1 MPYLSNPDFV
11 KRPELF
17 EGLKAA
23 LGYGSN
29 PTDSTSQSR
38 VSLFGLGGVG
48 KTHIATEFVYWLRQ
62 TDPGVSVFWIHA
74 STTERFQQAYTSF
87 AQEVL
92 LANGEDPG
100 QDKLELVKL
109 WLERKD
115 VGRWLLV
122 IDNADDAQVFFGPQ
136 NNISDNISSSIKP
149 LASYIPECPHVS
161 VLVTTRN
168 KQTGLRLTKQRR
180 PIAVGKMDDVESQQL
195 ISTKL
200 DDSTSE
206 DRQRLA
212 TRLESLPLALAQAA
226 AFIQEN
232 CMTIGEYIKLL
243 DESPAEVLDTE
254 FEAPGRDREIPHAVM
269 QTWKISFEEIKRQ
282 NPLAGHL
289 LSLMGLVDRQ
299 AIPREFLAHYVELF
313 HPEPRSTRS
322 IRLATA
328 LGVLKAYSFVAENKS
343 SSLDMHRLVHLS
355 TQRWLEEKGELR
367 LFYRQALQILS
378 EIFPDC
384 DYDNTEERCQSYLP
398 HIVKFARGRGIW
410 KDSELKPFGASLLYK
425 LAGYSMFHPSH
436 KDFSSAQWCCERALE
451 MRVLLPGDEKSNG
464 TLETMSR
471 LVWIHIR
478 QGNLESAQEMAQKGY
493 EISQRV
499 SGAESQPT
507 LVSMCELGV
516 AYTVQER
523 HDEAEDLRIKILET
537 ARKIRGSE
545 MHRATLVSMSNL
557 AAVYLEIGKLEEAEG
572 LQVQVVQLRK
582 ETGFGEEHFETI
594 SGIDRLSEIYE
605 AQQRYEQALPLA
617 LRVFDV
623 KRRELGEDDMKTM
636 SMMTRL
642 ADIYAGLNQSRES
655 VDYGLKWIVA
665 ATRIWGED
673 DTRTLERMGLV
684 ATQYSR
690 SCQLHT
696 ESLELW
702 LQVFRGVT
710 KTPGH
715 HHRITLARAAELVY
729 YQHEHGLDK
738 EALELGLALYEARR
752 EALGEDDPE
761 TLVIV
766 AAISSMYFKAE
777 QYEDF
782 LEWGLRDIEAKRKDP
797 DEDDADLSGRL
808 LRLAIA
814 QGDLGLLEEA
824 VASAEESVAL
834 SKRALGPDAFGTL
847 IGMSILS
854 AVYKAEGVGRDEE
867 ALLLAQQMLEA
878 AERTLGPDDEFAI
891 GARECV
897 ENWSAEA
904 QSAEEGETPGATTLI
919 TCNDQKDA
927 QETLPEKIDDTRV
940 VDSKD
945 SDDVENP
952 RGTPREQSQAR
963 RN

>member
-1 MPYLSNPDFV
+1 MSSTGTPEIHCPRTDSVSVVVPYLSNPDFV

-17 EGLKAA
+17 ERLKTA
-23 LGYGSN
+23 LGYGSS

-48 KTHIATEFVYWLRQ
+48 KTHIAIAFVYWLRQ

-74 STTERFQQAYTSF
+74 STAERFQQAYTSF
-87 AQEVL
+87 AQQLL
-92 LANGEDPG
+92 LADGENPG
-100 QDKLELVKL
+100 QDKLEAVKL

-122 IDNADDAQVFFGPQ
+122 IDNADDAQVFFQPE
-136 NNISDNISSSIKP
+136 NTISGNISSSIKP

-195 ISTKL
+195 LSTKL

-254 FEAPGRDREIPHAVM
+254 FEPPGRDREIPHAVM

-289 LSLMGLVDRQ
+289 LSFMGLVDRQ
-299 AIPREFLAHYVELF
+299 AIPRELLAHYVELF
-313 HPEPRSTRS
+313 HPEPRNTRS

-328 LGVLKAYSFVAENKS
+328 LGVLRAYSFVAENKS
-343 SSLDMHRLVHLS
+343 SSVDMHRLVHLS

-367 LFYRQALQILS
+367 LFSGQALQTVADV
-378 EIFPDC
+378 FPDSN
-384 DYDNTEERCQSYLP
+384 YDKNEERCQSYLP
-398 HIVKFARGRGIW
+398 HIVAFFRGRGIW
-410 KDSELKPFGASLLYK
+410 KDSQLKPLGASLLFK
-425 LAGYSMFHPSH
+425 LAGYSMFHPTRQ
-436 KDFSSAQWCCERALE
+436 DFSSAQWCCEKALE
-451 MRVLLPGDEKSNG
+451 MRVSLPGDEKSNG

-478 QGNLESAQEMAQKGY
+478 QGNLESAQEMAQKAY

-499 SGAESQPT
+499 SGAESQQT

-516 AYTVQER
+516 AYTIQER
-523 HDEAEDLRIKILET
+523 HEEAEELRIKVLET
-537 ARKIRGSE
+537 AGSIRGSE
-545 MHRATLVSMSNL
+545 MDRATLVSMSNL
-557 AAVYLEIGKLEEAEG
+557 AAVYLDMGKLEEAEG

-582 ETGFGEEHFETI
+582 EIGFGEEHPETI
-594 SGIDRLSEIYE
+594 RGIDRLSEIYE
-605 AQQRYEQALPLA
+605 AQKRYDEALPLA
-617 LRVFDV
+617 LRVLDV
-623 KRRELGEDDMKTM
+623 KRRDLGEDDMRTM

-655 VDYGLKWIVA
+655 VDYGLKWIAA
-665 ATRIWGED
+665 ATRTGGED
-673 DTRTLERMGLV
+673 DPRTLERMGLV
-684 ATQYSR
+684 ATQLTR

-702 LQVFRGVT
+702 LQVFRGMT

-715 HHRITLARAAELVY
+715 HHQCTLARAILLVD
-729 YQHEHGLDK
+729 YQIEHGLHK
-738 EALELGLALYEARR
+738 EALELGLPLFEASRGV
-752 EALGEDDPE
+752 LGEDDTI
-761 TLVIV
+761 TLTILTT
-766 AAISSMYFKAE
+766 ISSMHFNAQRYQE
-777 QYEDF
+777 C
-782 LEWGLRDIEAKRKDP
+782 LEWALRDAEARGKLLG
-797 DEDDADLSGRL
+797 EDHAEMPWRL
-808 LRLAIA
+808 LRLAMV
-814 QGDLGLLEEA
+814 QSELGRAGEA
-824 VASAEESVAL
+824 MASAEKCVAL
-834 SKRALGPDAFGTL
+834 SKRVYGPDHLGTL
-847 IGMSILS
+847 LGMSILS
-854 AVYKAEGVGRDEE
+854 ATYRSEDVGRHEE
-867 ALLLAQQMLEA
+867 GLLLAQQVLEA
-878 AERTLGPDDEFAI
+878 AERTLEPDHDFVI
-891 GARECV
+891 GARESV
-897 ENWSAEA
+897 ENGLGKADSAG
-904 QSAEEGETPGATTLI
+904 EGESRGATTLH
-919 TCNDQKDA
+919 D
-927 QETLPEKIDDTRV
+927 
-940 VDSKD
+940 
-945 SDDVENP
+945 
-952 RGTPREQSQAR
+952 
-963 RN
+963 RNGL

>member
-17 EGLKAA
+17 EGLKTA

-29 PTDSTSQSR
+29 PTESTSQSR

-48 KTHIATEFVYWLRQ
+48 KTHIAIEFVYWLRQ
-62 TDPGVSVFWIHA
+62 TDPGVSVLWVHA
-74 STTERFQQAYTSF
+74 STSERFQQAYTSL
-87 AQEVL
+87 AQQVL
-92 LANGEDPG
+92 LAAGENPG

-122 IDNADDAQVFFGPQ
+122 IDNADDSQLFFQPKDT
-136 NNISDNISSSIKP
+136 ISGNLSSSIKP

-168 KQTGLRLTKQRR
+168 KQTGLRLTNQRR

-195 ISTKL
+195 LSTKL

-232 CMTIGEYIKLL
+232 CITIGEYIKLL

-289 LSLMGLVDRQ
+289 LSFMGLVDRQ
-299 AIPREFLAHYVELF
+299 AIPRELLAHYVELF
-313 HPEPRSTRS
+313 HPEPRNTRS
-322 IRLATA
+322 IRLTTA
-328 LGVLKAYSFVAENKS
+328 LGVLKAYSFVTENKS

-355 TQRWLEEKGELR
+355 TQRWLEEKGQLR
-367 LFYRQALQILS
+367 LFSGRGLQVLS
-378 EIFPDC
+378 EVFPDS
-384 DYDNTEERCQSYLP
+384 DYDKHEEKCQSYLP
-398 HIVKFARGRGIW
+398 HMVTLFDRRGIW
-410 KDSELKPFGASLLYK
+410 TDLQLKPLSASILFK

-436 KDFSSAQWCCERALE
+436 KDFSSAQWLCEKALE
-451 MRVLLPGDEKSNG
+451 MRVSLPGDERSNG

-478 QGNLESAQEMAQKGY
+478 QGNLESAQEMAQKAY

-499 SGAESQPT
+499 CGAESQLT
-507 LVSMCELGV
+507 LASMCELGV
-516 AYTVQER
+516 AYIMQR
-523 HDEAEDLRIKILET
+523 QYQKAEELRIKILET
-537 ARKIRGSE
+537 ARKTRASE
-545 MHRATLVSMSNL
+545 GDRARLVSMSNV
-557 AAVYLEIGKLEEAEG
+557 AVMYLDMGKLDEAEG

-582 ETGFGEEHFETI
+582 EIGLGEEHPETI

-605 AQQRYEQALPLA
+605 AQQRYEEALPLA

-623 KRRELGEDDMKTM
+623 KRRDLGEDDMTTM

-642 ADIYAGLNQSRES
+642 ADIYAGLDQSRES
-655 VDYGLKWIVA
+655 VDYGLKWIAA

-673 DTRTLERMGLV
+673 DTRTLERIGLV

-715 HHRITLARAAELVY
+715 HHRATLARAAELVHY
-729 YQHEHGLDK
+729 HHEHGLNK

-752 EALGEDDPE
+752 EALSEDDPD

-782 LEWGLRDIEAKRKDP
+782 LQWGLKDIEAKRKDP

-814 QGDLGLLEEA
+814 QGDLGLLDEA
-824 VASAEESVAL
+824 VASGEESLAL

-847 IGMSILS
+847 ITMSILS
-854 AVYKAEGVGRDEE
+854 AIYKAEGVGRDEE

-878 AERTLGPDDEFAI
+878 AERTLGPDDEWTI

-897 ENWSAEA
+897 ENWSAETA
-904 QSAEEGETPGATTLI
+904 DSAEEGDTPGATTLV
-919 TCNDQKDA
+919 TSNDQKGP
-927 QETLPEKIDDTRV
+927 QEAPTEKIEDTRTAH
-940 VDSKD
+940 SKD
-945 SDDVENP
+945 SNDVEDP
-952 RGTPREQSQAR
+952 RGTP
-963 RN
+963 